1 MESSEFI
8 EPISVADEV
17 QSNDVLSNEDLQTV
31 APSVVNK
38 NQDKT
43 VRKNF
48 QAIQRSKHTNTT
60 RDRNMT
66 QLPN

>member
-38 NQDKT
+38 NQDK
-43 VRKNF
+43 
-48 QAIQRSKHTNTT
+48 
-60 RDRNMT
+60 
-66 QLPN
+66 